1 MWIFFALGG
10 YALLAGEAVLS
21 KFLITARLKSWQL
34 YTFYIGIFS
43 SVVIVFT
50 PFGFEWRGPEAF
62 FAAIFSGLL
71 FYLAL
76 AFLFQSLLVSSA
88 VRVYV
93 LFGATMTLS
102 TVFFARIFLDDKI
115 TPAALLGIGF
125 LIVGGT
131 LISFKHYEKS
141 FFSNWQKTILAGI
154 LAALS
159 YVLLKYAYNQ
169 QNFVSGYV
177 ISRLGITAAAVLSL
191 LLPSFREKVFASFKR
206 GKRKEHLKNFFGSV
220 AAKAVA
226 GTGTV
231 LIHYAIFLGSVV
243 VVNALVATQYLLT
256 FLLSIILSIY
266 WKKIFIEKF
275 TLINIALKIVGVAL
289 VVAGTVLVS

>member
-62 FAAIFSGLL
+62 FAAIFSGIL

-93 LFGATMTLS
+93 LFGAVMTLS

-115 TPAALLGIGF
+115 TSAALLGIGF

-141 FFSNWQKTILAGI
+141 FFSNWQKTVLAGI

-177 ISRLGITAAAVLSL
+177 ISRLGITAAAALSL
-191 LLPSFREKVFASFKR
+191 LLPSFREKVFASFKK
-206 GKRKEHLKNFFGSV
+206 GKRKENIKNFFGSV
-220 AAKAVA
+220 AAKTVA

-231 LIHYAIFLGSVV
+231 LIHYAIFLGSVM
-243 VVNALVATQYLLT
+243 VVNAMVATQYLLT
-256 FLLSIILSIY
+256 FLLSIILSFY

>member
-43 SVVIVFT
+43 SVVIIFT
-50 PFGFEWRGPEAF
+50 PFGFEWQGSEAF
-62 FAAIFSGLL
+62 FAAIFSGVL

-102 TVFFARIFLDDKI
+102 TVFLARALLDDKI
-115 TPAALLGIGF
+115 TPVALLGIGF

-141 FFSNWQKTILAGI
+141 FFSNWQKTVLAGI

-159 YVLLKYAYNQ
+159 FVVLKYAYNQ

-177 ISRLGITAAAVLSL
+177 ISRMGITAAAALSL
-191 LLPSFREKVFASFKR
+191 LFPSFREKVFASFKK
-206 GKRKEHLKNFFGSV
+206 GKRKENIKNFFGSV
-220 AAKAVA
+220 AAKTVA

-231 LIHYAIFLGSVV
+231 LIHYAIFLGSVM
-243 VVNALVATQYLLT
+243 VVNALVAMQYLLT
-256 FLLSIILSIY
+256 FLLSIILSFY

-275 TLINIALKIVGVAL
+275 TPLNVLLKVVGVVL
-289 VVAGTVLVS
+289 VVLGTVLVS

>member
-1 MWIFFALGG
+1 MWMLFAVGG
-10 YALLAGEAVLS
+10 YTLLAGEAVLS
-21 KFLITARLKSWQL
+21 KFLVTARLKNWQL

-62 FAAIFSGLL
+62 FAAIFSGFL

-76 AFLFQSLLVSSA
+76 AFLFQALLVSSA

-93 LFGATMTLS
+93 LFGAAMTLS
-102 TVFFARIFLDDKI
+102 TFFLARVFLDDKI
-115 TPAALLGIGF
+115 TPAALLGISF

-141 FFSNWQKTILAGI
+141 FFSNWQKTVLAGI

-159 YVLLKYAYNQ
+159 FVVLKYSYNH

-177 ISRLGITAAAVLSL
+177 ISRMGITVAAVLSL
-191 LLPSFREKVFASFKR
+191 LLPSFREKVFASFKK

-220 AAKAVA
+220 AAKTVA

-243 VVNALVATQYLLT
+243 VVNAMVSIQYLLT
-256 FLLSIILSIY
+256 FLLSVILSFY

-275 TLINIALKIVGVAL
+275 TLINVVLKCVGVIL
-289 VVAGTVLVS
+289 VVLGTVLVS